1 MLFFNSWFSFLF
13 TSITFVLILD
23 VNFLCICLL
32 RFYDVFFITLFYESL
47 KMYISFIFNN
57 YIKPY
62 LHFPTFRLGCLSH
75 IYKRIRASKCESGLK
90 IIFCV
95 CVFLTLCYFL
105 FYVRVRSNVRRNAFW
120 SCLGNCFGN
129 AWVPVS
135 YTHLT
140 LPTKA

>member
-75 IYKRIRASKCESGLK
+75 VYKTIKANKCESGLK
-90 IIFCV
+90 IIYCV
-95 CVFLTLCYFL
+95 CIFDTVLFFVLRACKKWCKKKCILVVFGKLFWKCDMGTFFLYFFL
-105 FYVRVRSNVRRNAFW
+105 F
-120 SCLGNCFGN
+120 
-129 AWVPVS
+129 
-135 YTHLT
+135 
-140 LPTKA
+140 